1 MTEST
6 TEFPLIGEIGEGLM
20 IDNLSLYPPESEL
33 TLLNNI
39 AEKRNMPVSIIPV
52 IRDGQS
58 LGYVIVPLDQS
69 RQRQIVAEAPMIFT
83 DFDDTAAQT
92 SSEKKRCWQ
101 LLEAEGI
108 PAEVIAKS
116 DKLARIAFGHKSG
129 EIYEP
134 ELDMRLLTYAKNQLA
149 AGISIEHVLESLK
162 LKTTEYLDQIQAKQ
176 TIDEIEP
183 IDESIRAIFDQTRYA
198 VELYPD
204 TVDLLTALRD
214 EHDVKSNV
222 FVSTYG
228 DPAFQFEKTVGLL
241 HENTV
246 QAVMLIKTNKGDFF
260 DALFEQNP
268 LKTLD
273 LSYWDENDV
282 GKGIDLKAY
291 ANPVIVMDDDPN
303 QVASLNKM
311 AIEKGLPMVAL
322 WRQRSEE
329 HKRGAIA
336 TPEGEY
342 VWELARDAEGRI
354 TESVLDLR
362 NRAFSLAI
370 EQMIVGNFA
379 RWLNQIKLQEAVAIG
394 IDRSASISENPR
406 ATVIDFFRDN
416 LNEAG
421 KHIQAVAEYRFGQAD
436 EDSLKKVKESV
447 IRKAI
452 TLIAGQ
458 SLQKPAM
465 HAPVI

>member
-1 MTEST
+1 
-6 TEFPLIGEIGEGLM
+6 
-20 IDNLSLYPPESEL
+20 
-33 TLLNNI
+33 
-39 AEKRNMPVSIIPV
+39 
-52 IRDGQS
+52 
-58 LGYVIVPLDQS
+58 
-69 RQRQIVAEAPMIFT
+69 
-83 DFDDTAAQT
+83 
-92 SSEKKRCWQ
+92 

-162 LKTTEYLDQIQAKQ
+162 LKTTEYLDQFQAKQ
-176 TIDEIEP
+176 TFDETEP
-183 IDESIRAIFDQTRYA
+183 IDERIRTIFDQTRYA

-204 TVDLLTALRD
+204 TVDVLTALRD
-214 EHDVKSNV
+214 EHGVKSNV

-241 HENTV
+241 QENTV

-273 LSYWDENDV
+273 LSYWDENDI
-282 GKGIDLKAY
+282 GKGIDLRAY

-303 QVASLNKM
+303 QVASLNQM

-322 WRQRSEE
+322 WRQRADE
-329 HKRGAIA
+329 HKRGAIE

-342 VWELARDAEGRI
+342 VWELARDAEGKI
-354 TESVLDLR
+354 SESVLDLR

-370 EQMIVGNFA
+370 EQMIVGNFV
-379 RWLNQIKLQEAVAIG
+379 RWLNQIRLTITQEAVATG
-394 IDRSASISENPR
+394 IDRSASISKDPR

-416 LNEAG
+416 LNDAG
-421 KHIQAVAEYRFGQAD
+421 KYMQAVAEYRFGHAD
-436 EDSLKKVKESV
+436 EDSLKEVKESV
-447 IRKAI
+447 IRKSI
-452 TLIAGQ
+452 TLITDQ
-458 SLQKPAM
+458 SPQKPAINLS
-465 HAPVI
+465 AI